1 METRQ
6 LRYFLAVAE
15 ELNFGRAANR
25 LHISQPPLTRQIQQL
40 EEQLG
45 VQLFLRTPK
54 GVELTAAG
62 LLLLEDAGNILAL
75 TQRAQERAQLA
86 GSGHLGRIDVGIF
99 GSAMLNVIPRLLLTF
114 RNLYP
119 EVVLNLHNMNKTQM
133 VEALRDRRL
142 TIGFNRIIPASN
154 DIVIERV
161 LTEKILVAI
170 NRSHKLAYL
179 REVPLMEISQVPLI
193 VFPNHPRPS
202 FADDVISL
210 CHNEGF
216 QPQIVQEVGD
226 IVTAVSLVS
235 SGFGISLVPESGANL
250 KLPGVV
256 YRPLKKDPSPSVD
269 LSCIY
274 RKDDPSPLL
283 NAFLEIIRAFRDT
296 SFASDTHSSSWR
308 R

>member
-1 METRQ
+1 MEMRQ
-6 LRYFLAVAE
+6 LRYFVALAE

-40 EEQLG
+40 EEELG
-45 VQLFLRTPK
+45 VRLFLRTPK
-54 GVELTAAG
+54 GVELTTAG
-62 LLLLEDAGNILAL
+62 TLLLEDAANILAL
-75 TQRAQERAQLA
+75 MQRAQERTQLA

-119 EVVLNLHNMNKTQM
+119 DVVLSLHNMNKTQQID
-133 VEALRDRRL
+133 ALRDRRL
-142 TIGFNRIIPASN
+142 TIGFNRIIPAHE

-161 LTEKILVAI
+161 LTERILVAI

-179 REVPLMEISQVPLI
+179 REIPLAEIAQVPLI
-193 VFPNHPRPS
+193 VFPNQSRPS
-202 FADDVISL
+202 FADDIISL

-216 QPQIVQEVGD
+216 QPQIVQEVED
-226 IVTAVSLVS
+226 VVIAVSLVS

-283 NAFLEIIRAFRDT
+283 HAFLDIIRSYRDN
-296 SFASDTHSSSWR
+296 SFVSDTHSSWR